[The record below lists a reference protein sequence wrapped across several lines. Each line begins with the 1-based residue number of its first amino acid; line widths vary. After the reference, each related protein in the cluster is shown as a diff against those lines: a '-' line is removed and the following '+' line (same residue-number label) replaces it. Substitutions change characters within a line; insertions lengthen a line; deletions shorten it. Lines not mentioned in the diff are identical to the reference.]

1 MSSRAKKIVKEVQTN
16 NKQNVYEMCNCTA
29 GSAICT
35 IGKLAG
41 KKEQEILDDF
51 NALRKNFPVKV
62 NTIRELCDF
71 LIGYFGMDEKYKDN
85 LVLVYDERNI
95 ITPLITVK
103 YQTEDGGI
111 LCPISSDGT
120 YTGILTYLDN
130 EWVSVEFIYGDD
142 ENEEEE

>member
-1 MSSRAKKIVKEVQTN
+1 MSNRVKKIVKEVQE
-16 NKQNVYEMCNCTA
+16 NKNQNVYHMCNCTA

-41 KKEQEILDDF
+41 KKEEDILVSF
-51 NALRKNFPVKV
+51 NALRKDPSVKV
-62 NTIRELCDF
+62 NTIRELCDY

-95 ITPLITVK
+95 MTPLVTIE
-103 YQTEDGGI
+103 YHTEEGSV

-120 YTGILTYLDN
+120 YTGIMNYLDR
-130 EWVSVEFIYGDD
+130 EWISIEYIYGDD
-142 ENEEEE
+142 DEA